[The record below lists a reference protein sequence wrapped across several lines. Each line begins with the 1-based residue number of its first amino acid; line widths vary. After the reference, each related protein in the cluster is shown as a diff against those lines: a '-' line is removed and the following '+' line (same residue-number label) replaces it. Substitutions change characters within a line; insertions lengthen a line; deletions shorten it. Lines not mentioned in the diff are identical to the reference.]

1 MIHGTTGLVTQ
12 VLAIVVAVE
21 RVVVYLNQLRTRK
34 PKQ

>member
-1 MIHGTTGLVTQ
+1 MIHGTAGLVTQ

-21 RVVVYLNQLRTRK
+21 RVLVYVGQLRTRK